1 MFEDTICAPATSP
14 LNSTLA
20 IIRISGPDSLKI
32 ISKIFSKPERLKPR
46 MNVYGCII
54 DRDNVLID
62 DVVVASYSS
71 PNSFTGEDSIEI
83 YCHGNPLIVN
93 KILKLLHRNNVRMA
107 EPGEFSKRAFL
118 NGKIDLTAAEAINH
132 IIRARSEWEIDA
144 ALKQMHGAFK
154 CTIDKI
160 RDKLVLLKADFE
172 CSIDFV
178 EEDVEFISYE
188 DAVLR
193 IGVIQELV
201 NDVHQRCRIGEK
213 MTHGIDI
220 PIVGK
225 PNVGKSSILNLILN
239 SERAI
244 VSSIPGTTRD
254 MISEIVQFA
263 GMQVNL
269 IDTAGID
276 RPACEI
282 EEKGIALSTRKI
294 ESSGI
299 VLMVLDLAK
308 ELEESDRKILET
320 IKDKCVIYIANK
332 IDLVPSEQ
340 ERRFE
345 AELGSDVIP
354 MSAKTGAGLDLLE
367 IEIARIIRKDYIEYK
382 NSFISD
388 FRIVSILERAIKLL
402 KNLVKL
408 VEQQEPYEI
417 IAFEI
422 QSLIDTLM
430 EITGEITP
438 DDILNSI
445 FSRFCIGK

>member
-1 MFEDTICAPATSP
+1 MFEDIICAPATAP
-14 LNSTLA
+14 VNATLA
-20 IIRISGPDSLKI
+20 IIRISGTESLEVF
-32 ISKIFSKPERLKPR
+32 SKLFSKPDKLKPR
-46 MNVYGCII
+46 TAVYGCIVE
-54 DRDNVLID
+54 DEVVLD
-62 DVVVASYSS
+62 DVVVVAYTA
-71 PNSFTGEDSIEI
+71 PHSFTGEDSIEI

-93 KILKLLHRNNVRMA
+93 KILKLLHSHRIRLA
-107 EPGEFSKRAFL
+107 EPGEFSKRAFF

-144 ALKQMHGAFK
+144 ALKQMHGSLKSA
-154 CTIDKI
+154 IGDI
-160 RDKLVLLKADFE
+160 RDELILLKADFE

-188 DAVLR
+188 DAILR
-193 IGVIQELV
+193 LGRIEDLV
-201 NDVHQRCRIGEK
+201 AKVYRRCKIGEK

-225 PNVGKSSILNLILN
+225 PNVGKSSILNVILN

-276 RPACEI
+276 TPACEI
-282 EEKGIALSTRKI
+282 EEKGIALSNRKI
-294 ESSGI
+294 EDSEI
-299 VLMVLDLAK
+299 ILMVLDLSGGIT
-308 ELEESDRKILET
+308 ESDWKILNK
-320 IKDKCVIYIANK
+320 IKNKSVIYIANK
-332 IDLVPSEQ
+332 IDLVSAEDSLK
-340 ERRFE
+340 FE
-345 AELGSDVIP
+345 AELGTTVLP
-354 MSAKTGAGLDLLE
+354 LSAKTGVGFGLLE
-367 IEIARIIRKDYIEYK
+367 EALGRIIRNNYIEYK

-388 FRIVSILERAIKLL
+388 FRIISILERAKILL
-402 KNLVKL
+402 ENLGTLVK
-408 VEQQEPYEI
+408 QKDPYEI

-422 QSLIDTLM
+422 QMLIDTLM

-438 DDILNSI
+438 DDVLNSI